1 MTMPIPRT
9 TKSEIDHGVT
19 EHSNVH
25 VACCVDDEYV
35 KGAAVTLVSAARNLG
50 ERRTL
55 HVELVDG
62 GILSLIH
69 ISEPTRRITI

>member
-19 EHSNVH
+19 EHSTVH

-35 KGAAVTLVSAARNLG
+35 KGAAVT
-50 ERRTL
+50 
-55 HVELVDG
+55 
-62 GILSLIH
+62 
-69 ISEPTRRITI
+69 